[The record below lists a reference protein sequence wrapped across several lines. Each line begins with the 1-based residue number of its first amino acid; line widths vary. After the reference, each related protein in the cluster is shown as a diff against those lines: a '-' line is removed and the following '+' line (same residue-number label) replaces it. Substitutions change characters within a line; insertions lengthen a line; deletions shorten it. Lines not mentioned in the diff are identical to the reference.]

1 MIKIIKITFCVGIVA
16 LAVASCRTFFEGEK
30 IRFHSETCSKSR
42 VSAPSPAVHDS
53 VNVQPFGY

>member
-30 IRFHSETCSKSR
+30 IRFRSETCKK
-42 VSAPSPAVHDS
+42 PAVSRETVDS
-53 VNVQPFGY
+53 VNFRNFGY

>member
-30 IRFHSETCSKSR
+30 IRFHSETCKKPAFSR
-42 VSAPSPAVHDS
+42 ETVDS
-53 VNVQPFGY
+53 VNFRTFGY